1 MSNTL
6 RILAGVC
13 LAATPCLAQQP
24 AAAAAKQVVTV
35 PGTNPSANLSAGIRV
50 GDMLYASGQLGMR
63 RDAPDSTLEGQ
74 TRQALENT
82 KAVLEAGGTSMANV
96 VKCTVFL
103 INAADFQPMNRVYRE
118 YFPKDP
124 PARSTVVV
132 AALVSAAA
140 KVEIECM
147 AAMPK

>member
-1 MSNTL
+1 MSKTL
-6 RILAGVC
+6 RILAGFWLV
-13 LAATPCLAQQP
+13 ASPCLAQP
-24 AAAAAKQVVTV
+24 ASAAKQIVTV
-35 PGTNPSANLSAGIRV
+35 PGSNPSSTLSQGIRV

-63 RDAPDSTLEGQ
+63 RDAPDSTIEGQ

-82 KAVLEAGGTSMANV
+82 RTILEAGGTSMANV

-118 YFPKDP
+118 FFPKDP

-132 AALVSAAA
+132 AALVVANA